1 MLKRID
7 WKKLLVIPI
16 IIGLALLILPNLRLV
31 SVENIVAS
39 TSTYLPVAM
48 LSFLFFFSVKPIIIF
63 LPITVLYISAGI
75 VFPPV
80 WAYVIT
86 YIGVVL
92 TLSIGY
98 YNGKGLGEDKVESL
112 TRKYPKIERFIE
124 KRRENSN
131 YLCFFSRLI
140 PFPVD
145 IFSMVLGAIKVPFIK
160 YLILSILGLTPK
172 LILFVLSGITIG
184 RI

>member
-1 MLKRID
+1 MLKGID

-16 IIGLALLILPNLRLV
+16 VIGLALLILPNLRLV

-48 LSFLFFFSVKPIIIF
+48 LSFVLFFSVKPIVIF

-75 VFPPV
+75 ALPPV

-98 YNGKGLGEDKVESL
+98 YNGKRLGEDKVESL
-112 TRKYPKIERFIE
+112 ISKYPKMKRFME
-124 KRRENSN
+124 KRRESLI

-160 YLILSILGLTPK
+160 YLVLSVLGLTPK

-184 RI
+184 RM